1 MSKITPK
8 VFGHF
13 RLVEDKTELEKISK
27 ILSSLLPRSRR
38 IYDAMKISMLGLES
52 ASPIYVPIDE
62 LGEPYSGI
70 VLTFAAEY
78 KDPTSAL
85 SFTSKEEDAKKVIFQ
100 VSQKRV
106 VNLNPPV

>member
-1 MSKITPK
+1 MPKITPK

-13 RLVEDKTELEKISK
+13 RLVEDETELEKILEV
-27 ILSSLLPRSRR
+27 LSSLLPRSRR
-38 IYDAMKISMLGLES
+38 IYDAIKISMLGLES

-62 LGEPYSGI
+62 LGEPHSGI

-85 SFTSKEEDAKKVIFQ
+85 SFTSKEEDAKRASDFSCCKY
-100 VSQKRV
+100 KT
-106 VNLNPPV
+106 

>member
-1 MSKITPK
+1 MPKITPK

-13 RLVEDKTELEKISK
+13 RLVEDKTELVKILEV
-27 ILSSLLPRSRR
+27 LSSLLPRSRR
-38 IYDAMKISMLGLES
+38 IYDAIKISMLGLES

-62 LGEPYSGI
+62 LGESYSGI

-85 SFTSKEEDAKKVIFQ
+85 SFTSKEEDAKRASDFSCFKY
-100 VSQKRV
+100 
-106 VNLNPPV
+106 NT